1 MEDRHVRFTIFLCL
15 MLIDT
20 ITKCKVNSRYCIIYL
35 GNGFYTN
42 LMYVFKK
49 LISTFFYLPGTLT
62 TDGWQLLKVYGAV
75 NTKLGE
81 CKFLYSHNI
90 SFKISYLRKYHNSV
104 KFWFVGSVWGDEMP
118 WSNTLK
124 YIIDIY
130 ALLYSLPPTSLRI
143 VAFLNYPFKVLGMK
157 LLHKYTIL
165 LQPSF
170 PFLKDSRFL
179 KYSSMAN
186 RVTELLLWKLTKYQS
201 FIIHPNL
208 QISSIQHY
216 PILSK

>member
-1 MEDRHVRFTIFLCL
+1 
-15 MLIDT
+15 
-20 ITKCKVNSRYCIIYL
+20 
-35 GNGFYTN
+35 
-42 LMYVFKK
+42 
-49 LISTFFYLPGTLT
+49 
-62 TDGWQLLKVYGAV
+62 
-75 NTKLGE
+75 
-81 CKFLYSHNI
+81 
-90 SFKISYLRKYHNSV
+90 
-104 KFWFVGSVWGDEMP
+104 MP

-186 RVTELLLWKLTKYQS
+186 RVQIKELKLNNWDFGKNDLINSTNIVLKMTNQNIKS
-201 FIIHPNL
+201 K
-208 QISSIQHY
+208 
-216 PILSK
+216 ILTTG